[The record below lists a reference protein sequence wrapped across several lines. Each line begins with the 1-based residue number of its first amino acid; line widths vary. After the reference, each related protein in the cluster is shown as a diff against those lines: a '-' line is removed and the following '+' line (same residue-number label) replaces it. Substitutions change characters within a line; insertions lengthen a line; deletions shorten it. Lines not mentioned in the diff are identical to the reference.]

1 MGANHRQKVEM
12 VKVENT
18 EFEEVV
24 GVLVVLDN
32 VSRGSIKDLFDRFKN
47 AKKKVEVRVKIGT
60 QVKDF
65 TFEEFSERLGFS
77 INEAEEDRLADGLE
91 YHRC

>member
-65 TFEEFSERLGFS
+65 TFEELSERLGFS

>member
-1 MGANHRQKVEM
+1 VAKV
-12 VKVENT
+12 KNT

-24 GVLVVLDN
+24 GVLIVLDN
-32 VSRGSIKDLFDRFKN
+32 VSRGSIKELFNQFKN

-65 TFEEFSERLGFS
+65 TFKEFGERLGFS
-77 INEAEEDRLADGLE
+77 ISEAEEDRIANGLE